1 MGFGD
6 GMNEERMEN
15 RREYIRFQL
24 TVPLFAELSLWQIRE
39 REMRSRSQRV
49 LLNNISVGGCL
60 FTTNLL
66 LPVREDVEWLLKLQ
80 LGHYTVKARAIV
92 LHTGQEDGLIRYGV
106 RWVMSGMERQAF
118 QYRLN
123 EYMRMVLVSSPH
135 IHTLYN
141 KISERKSDGRFKKLD
156 VTS

>member
-1 MGFGD
+1 MD
-6 GMNEERMEN
+6 GEWVEN
-15 RREYIRFQL
+15 RRQHLRFQL

-49 LLNNISVGGCL
+49 MLNNISVGGCL
-60 FTTNLL
+60 FATALV
-66 LPVREDVEWLLKLQ
+66 LPVRDDVEWLLKLQ
-80 LGHYTVKARAIV
+80 LGHYTVKARAVI
-92 LHTGQEDGLIRYGV
+92 LHAGQEDGLSRYGV
-106 RWVMSGMERQAF
+106 RWIMSGMERQAF

-141 KISERKSDGRFKKLD
+141 KISERKADGQFKKFD
-156 VTS
+156 ITS